1 MALFQTLGE
10 ALDPRVFWEYRSI
23 LLQGLL
29 QNISIFAFSA
39 LGATIIGLVV
49 GMGRLSRIS
58 AIRTLAAGYAEFFRN
73 APEYILLVWVYY
85 VLPVIL
91 TRIFGTRIAF
101 DPVPS
106 AIATLA
112 VTYSGYLSETFR
124 AGILAVPRSN
134 VEAGMSLGMSRWLIF
149 RRITLPQAIRRV
161 LPESLNQYISLF
173 KSTSFVSLIAI
184 EDLMY
189 RVSMITQA
197 ESRPLP
203 LYTWAAIIFC
213 TIIIICTQI
222 AQRLSNRWR
231 KRGLA

>member
-1 MALFQTLGE
+1 
-10 ALDPRVFWEYRSI
+10 

-29 QNISIFAFSA
+29 QNIAIFVLSA
-39 LGATIIGLVV
+39 LGATFIGLIV
-49 GMGRLSRIS
+49 GVGRLSRS
-58 AIRTLAAGYAEFFRN
+58 RVVRVLASGYAEFFRN

-85 VLPVIL
+85 VLPVML
-91 TRIFGTRIAF
+91 TKAWGTRIAF
-101 DPVPS
+101 DPIPAAV
-106 AIATLA
+106 ATLA
-112 VTYSGYLSETFR
+112 ITYSGYLSETFR

-134 VEAGMSLGMSRWLIF
+134 VEAGMSVGMSRWLIL

-189 RVSMITQA
+189 RVSMITME

-203 LYTWAAIIFC
+203 LYTWAAILFC
-213 TIIIICTQI
+213 TIIIASTQI
-222 AQRLSNRWR
+222 AQRLSNHWR
-231 KRGLA
+231 KRGLV